1 MGSICVGLHSSK
13 PPDMSHHILHLLSP
27 NLRLRLE
34 RSQLRIKDNEAGTER
49 SVPLENVAAI
59 VAASPNFDITAAAC
73 ESRAA
78 RHYWKYL
85 LPELGG
91 LELRRQ
97 PGTREGVNG
106 MPDYGYAILRTAC
119 LRSLTAHGF
128 IAAIG
133 INHAAKAG
141 SFALADDVMEP

>member
-59 VAASPNFDITAAAC
+59 VAASPNFDITAAAL
-73 ESRAA
+73 RRMA
-78 RHYWKYL
+78 
-85 LPELGG
+85 ELNV
-91 LELRRQ
+91 LFLICDEKFQPVCLSMPYFRPTNTDLLRRQ
-97 PGTREGVNG
+97 
-106 MPDYGYAILRTAC
+106 MAW
-119 LRSLTAHGF
+119 
-128 IAAIG
+128 
-133 INHAAKAG
+133 
-141 SFALADDVMEP
+141 